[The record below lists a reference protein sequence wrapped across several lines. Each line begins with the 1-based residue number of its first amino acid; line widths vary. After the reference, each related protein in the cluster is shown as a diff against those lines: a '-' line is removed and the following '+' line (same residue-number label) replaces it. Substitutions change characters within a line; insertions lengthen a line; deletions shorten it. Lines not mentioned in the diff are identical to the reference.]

1 MLNVAFI
8 GNGKS
13 TNRYHAPFLL
23 ARPESFRIKTIYG
36 RSAPTWELIPGT
48 QYVSD
53 IEQVWA
59 DDSIDLVIITTT
71 TPASHIEFAR
81 IALERGRNVLVEK
94 PFSDTAA
101 EAEELF
107 ALARERGLFLQGY
120 QNRRFDSDFLTVQ
133 RVIASG
139 VLGDLLE
146 VEMHYDYYR
155 PESSHAFPP
164 SAEPGFSFL
173 FGHGVH
179 TIDQAL
185 SLFGSPD
192 RIHYDVR
199 QLLGP
204 GRANDYFDV
213 DLYYGTLKVTIGSS
227 FFRLVSRPRF
237 AVYGT
242 KGVFVKETEDRQEE
256 HLKVFSTPSAPG
268 FGVDAPRDYGTL
280 TYIDDDGVR
289 HEERMISEVGDYA
302 RFYDGVHASIVD
314 GAPKVV
320 RDEETV
326 ELIGILEEGL
336 KLWVPASAE
345 EIAAYSARVRA
356 AE

>member
-23 ARPESFRIKTIYG
+23 ARPEKFRITTIYG
-36 RSAPTWELIPGT
+36 RSAPTWALIPGVE
-48 QYVSD
+48 YVTD
-53 IEQVWA
+53 PEAIWV
-59 DDSIDLVIITTT
+59 DDDIDLVIITTT
-71 TPASHIEFAR
+71 TPESHVEFAR
-81 IALERGRNVLVEK
+81 IALERGKNVVVDK
-94 PFSDTAA
+94 PFSPTAA
-101 EAEELF
+101 EARELF
-107 ALARERGLFLQGY
+107 ALAEEKGLFVQGY

-133 RVIASG
+133 EVIASG

-155 PESSHAFPP
+155 PEVSHSFPL
-164 SAEPGFSFL
+164 STKPGFSFL
-173 FGHGVH
+173 YGHGVH

-213 DLYYGTLKVTIGSS
+213 DLYYGALKVTIGSS
-227 FFRLVSRPRF
+227 YFRLVGRPRF
-237 AVYGT
+237 ALYGT
-242 KGVFVKETEDRQEE
+242 KGAFIKVTEDRQEE
-256 HLKVFSTPSAPG
+256 HLKMFSAPDAPG
-268 FGVDAPRDYGTL
+268 FGVDAPQHYGTL
-280 TYIDDDGVR
+280 TYVDETGGF
-289 HEERMISEVGDYA
+289 HEEKVVSQVGDYA
-302 RFYDGVHASIVD
+302 RFYDGVYASVVD

-320 RDEETV
+320 KDEETI

-336 KLWVPASAE
+336 RAWEPADE
-345 EIAAYSARVRA
+345 
-356 AE
+356 

>member
-23 ARPESFRIKTIYG
+23 ARPEKFRIKTIYG
-36 RSAPTWELIPGT
+36 RSAPTWALIPGVE
-48 QYVSD
+48 YVSD
-53 IEQVWA
+53 PEPVWA
-59 DDSIDLVIITTT
+59 DDEIDLVIITTM
-71 TPASHIEFAR
+71 TPESHVELTR
-81 IALERGRNVLVEK
+81 IALGRGKNVLVEK
-94 PFSDTAA
+94 PFSPTAA
-101 EAEELF
+101 EARELF
-107 ALARERGLFLQGY
+107 YLAKEKGLFLQGY
-120 QNRRFDSDFLTVQ
+120 QNRRFDSDFLTVKEVLD
-133 RVIASG
+133 RG
-139 VLGDLLE
+139 VLGDILE

-155 PESSHAFPP
+155 PESSYRSPLTT
-164 SAEPGFSFL
+164 EPGFTFL

-185 SLFGSPD
+185 DLFGSPD

-227 FFRLVSRPRF
+227 FFRLVGRPRF

-242 KGVFVKETEDRQEE
+242 KGTFVKATEDRQEE
-256 HLKVFSTPSAPG
+256 HLKMFAVPGAPG
-268 FGVDAPRDYGTL
+268 FGVDSPAHYGTL
-280 TYIDDDGVR
+280 TYMDDDGVF
-289 HEERMISEVGDYA
+289 HEEKVVSQMGDYA
-302 RFYDGVHASIVD
+302 RFYDGIYESLVN

-320 RDEETV
+320 KDEETV
-326 ELIGILEEGL
+326 ELIGILEEGVRQG
-336 KLWVPASAE
+336 WVPATE
-345 EIAAYSARVRA
+345 EMLAGVER
-356 AE
+356 

>member
-1 MLNVAFI
+1 M
-8 GNGKS
+8 
-13 TNRYHAPFLL
+13 
-23 ARPESFRIKTIYG
+23 
-36 RSAPTWELIPGT
+36 
-48 QYVSD
+48 
-53 IEQVWA
+53 
-59 DDSIDLVIITTT
+59 
-71 TPASHIEFAR
+71 
-81 IALERGRNVLVEK
+81 
-94 PFSDTAA
+94 
-101 EAEELF
+101 
-107 ALARERGLFLQGY
+107 QGY

-133 RVIASG
+133 QVIASG

-146 VEMHYDYYR
+146 IEMHYDYYR
-155 PESSHAFPP
+155 PEVSHGFPL
-164 SAEPGFSFL
+164 STEPGFSFL

-227 FFRLVSRPRF
+227 YFRLVGRPRF

-242 KGVFVKETEDRQEE
+242 KGAFIKVTEDRQEE
-256 HLKVFSTPSAPG
+256 HLKIFSTPDAPG
-268 FGVDAPRDYGTL
+268 FGVDSPAHYGTL
-280 TYIDDDGVR
+280 TYVDEAGGF
-289 HEERMISEVGDYA
+289 HEEKVVSEVGDYA
-302 RFYDGVHASIVD
+302 RFYDGVYASIVD

-320 RDEETV
+320 KDEETI

-336 KLWVPASAE
+336 RAWEPADEALLSA
-345 EIAAYSARVRA
+345 AQPRP
-356 AE
+356 

>member
-13 TNRYHAPFLL
+13 TNRYHAPFVL
-23 ARPESFRIKTIYG
+23 ARPDKFHIKTIYG
-36 RSAPTWELIPGT
+36 RSAPSWALIPGVE
-48 QYVSD
+48 YVSD
-53 IEQVWA
+53 PEAIWA
-59 DDSIDLVIITTT
+59 DDDLDLVIITTT
-71 TPASHIEFAR
+71 SPESHAEFTR
-81 IALERGRNVLVEK
+81 TALERGKNVLVEK
-94 PFSDTAA
+94 PFSPTAA
-101 EAEELF
+101 EARELF
-107 ALARERGLFLQGY
+107 ELANEKGLFVQGF
-120 QNRRFDSDFLTVQ
+120 QNRRFDSDFLTVKEVLA
-133 RVIASG
+133 RG

-155 PESSHAFPP
+155 PETSHSFPP
-164 SAEPGFSFL
+164 STDPGFSFL

-227 FFRLVSRPRF
+227 FFRLVGRPRF
-237 AVYGT
+237 TLYGT
-242 KGVFVKETEDRQEE
+242 TGTFVKVTEDRQEE
-256 HLKVFSTPSAPG
+256 HLKMFAVPGAPG
-268 FGVDAPRDYGTL
+268 FGVDSPAHYGTL
-280 TYIDDDGVR
+280 SYVDEDGGF
-289 HEERMISEVGDYA
+289 HEEKVVSQVGDYS
-302 RFYDGVHASIVD
+302 RFYDGIYESLVN

-320 RDEETV
+320 KDDETI

-336 KLWVPASAE
+336 RQGWVPATVELLERGAL
-345 EIAAYSARVRA
+345 
-356 AE
+356 